1 MLYTYLNGP
10 DEEVLVRPL
19 EGVRDI
25 RERRMLTQQ
34 ELADRA
40 GVSLFT
46 VQRIERGEGSVR
58 PKTGRAVAEALGVGV
73 EDLLGKAQAPL
84 PDFEVE
90 RREDLYDVV
99 MAAARRQA
107 VQDGQAANRA
117 LASRRPQTYFMR
129 HENEVVPRLLA
140 YPADELA
147 GTLIEMGR
155 RIAQLEQAQA
165 EQSRSEQQDYSAL
178 LEEKGFPSEQIAAYL
193 AQSAHDDEFERSVKD
208 VFEALIASPGARR
221 IREAYRE
228 ADKEASA
235 PTRESA

>member
-1 MLYTYLNGP
+1 
-10 DEEVLVRPL
+10 
-19 EGVRDI
+19 
-25 RERRMLTQQ
+25 
-34 ELADRA
+34 
-40 GVSLFT
+40 
-46 VQRIERGEGSVR
+46 
-58 PKTGRAVAEALGVGV
+58 
-73 EDLLGKAQAPL
+73 
-84 PDFEVE
+84 
-90 RREDLYDVV
+90 
-99 MAAARRQA
+99 
-107 VQDGQAANRA
+107 
-117 LASRRPQTYFMR
+117 MR

-221 IREAYRE
+221 MREAYRE